1 MRTFLFAQG
10 IFVVAFVG
18 FGVTVYPYIVPRAI
32 TIHAAAS
39 TESSLEFLLVGTA
52 VLLPIILAYT
62 AHAYWVFRGKTVRGA
77 GYH

>member
-1 MRTFLFAQG
+1 MRV
-10 IFVVAFVG
+10 IEPHVAM
-18 FGVTVYPYIVPRAI
+18 PISPCI